1 MFLHIHAIW
10 HPFLLKKSVHSSI
23 KTTMSSYS
31 FDSSFPRRLL
41 QAGLAM
47 GLGLGLPLAGQAQ
60 GLSCETLRASIAA
73 KFQDRGVASPDLRI
87 VGADSTGPGRVVGTC
102 AQGSQ
107 RIVYLPAPG
116 NATGAA
122 PRRAA
127 GAGVI
132 TECKDGSTPRDGRCA
147 P

>member
-1 MFLHIHAIW
+1 
-10 HPFLLKKSVHSSI
+10 
-23 KTTMSSYS
+23 MSSYS

-127 GAGVI
+127 DAVI